1 MLVVRKVSVEDSKV
15 IFDWRN
21 DDLTRKMF
29 RTSELVEYERHFK
42 WLSTTL
48 KNANRCL
55 LMCESEEAKPIAV
68 VRFDLEGQSAELS
81 INLSPLERG
90 KGLAPECLALAKD
103 YFEEQYPSVSKLI
116 AEIKNLNI
124 ASRKSFEKVGFTLD
138 REAEGFWHFS
148 VSINKIITI

>member
-1 MLVVRKVSVEDSKV
+1 MLVVRKVNAKDSKV

-29 RTSELVEYERHFK
+29 RTSELVEYEGHCR
-42 WLSTTL
+42 WLAATL

-55 LMCESEEAKPIAV
+55 LMCEPEEGEPIAV
-68 VRFDLEGQSAELS
+68 VRFDVEGQSAELS

-90 KGLAPECLALAKD
+90 KGLAPQCLALAKD
-103 YFEEQYPSVSKLI
+103 YFEKQYPSVSKLI

-138 REAEGFWHFS
+138 REEEGFWHLS
-148 VSINKIITI
+148 VSINK

>member
-1 MLVVRKVSVEDSKV
+1 MLVVRKVNVEDSKI

-29 RTSELVEYERHFK
+29 RNSEVVEYEGHCK
-42 WLSTTL
+42 WFAATL

-55 LMCESEEAKPIAV
+55 LMCELKEGEPISV
-68 VRFDLEGQSAELS
+68 VRFDVEGQSAELS

-90 KGLAPECLALAKD
+90 KGLAPKCLALAKD
-103 YFEEQYPSVSKLI
+103 YFEKQYPSVTKLI
-116 AEIKNLNI
+116 AEIKTLNI

-138 REAEGFWHFS
+138 KEEEGFWHLS
-148 VSINKIITI
+148 VSINK

>member
-1 MLVVRKVSVEDSKV
+1 MLVLRKVNVDDSKI

-21 DDLTRKMF
+21 DDLTRNMF
-29 RTSELVEYERHFK
+29 RTSERVEYEEHCK
-42 WLSTTL
+42 WFAAML

-55 LMCESEEAKPIAV
+55 YVCELGEGEPIAV
-68 VRFDLEGQSAELS
+68 VRFDVEGRSAELS

-90 KGLAPECLALAKD
+90 KGLAPQCLALAKD
-103 YFEEQYPSVSKLI
+103 YFEKQYPSVSKLI

-138 REAEGFWHFS
+138 REEEGFWHLS
-148 VSINKIITI
+148 VSINK